1 MRELN
6 MYSNMNVINELMT
19 YFVTET
25 TEEDK
30 INFYENWQSFIDDE
44 ENELDDVA
52 VLGDF
57 Y

>member
-1 MRELN
+1 
-6 MYSNMNVINELMT
+6 MNVINELMT

-30 INFYENWQSFIDDE
+30 INFYENWQSLIDDE
-44 ENELDDVA
+44 DDLDDVA